1 MIVISRAHGFRFAAP
16 YLMGCTDLAEGAV
29 DWTILESTELPSDAH
44 SDPPSNRV
52 VARLNWD
59 RLFYEVFEVD
69 PSMFVFRVYGIADAT
84 IDLARR
90 EVVWSPIIGAD
101 KGRMQV
107 LAAGTVAAIVCLL
120 QGLLIIHASAV
131 ARDGRAV
138 AIAGPSGAGK
148 STLAA
153 LTCLGGADIVTDD
166 VLRVSVDDGAA
177 TCFPGSVALRLRKA
191 SPALPAGAQIVATS
205 SDDRLLMAPKPTDLA
220 QLPLDRIILPR
231 RSATAP
237 AMYLNRL
244 SEHEAGLALLG
255 SPRVFGWRH
264 CRADEI
270 FQQLMSLVQMVPVSE
285 LVVPVT
291 DDLATLPT
299 KDLLDLIFTG

>member
-29 DWTILESTELPSDAH
+29 DWTILESTELPTDAH

-131 ARDGRAV
+131 ARR
-138 AIAGPSGAGK
+138 
-148 STLAA
+148 
-153 LTCLGGADIVTDD
+153 TD
-166 VLRVSVDDGAA
+166 V
-177 TCFPGSVALRLRKA
+177 PLRL
-191 SPALPAGAQIVATS
+191 Q
-205 SDDRLLMAPKPTDLA
+205 APP
-220 QLPLDRIILPR
+220 
-231 RSATAP
+231 
-237 AMYLNRL
+237 
-244 SEHEAGLALLG
+244 G
-255 SPRVFGWRH
+255 
-264 CRADEI
+264 
-270 FQQLMSLVQMVPVSE
+270 PVS
-285 LVVPVT
+285 P
-291 DDLATLPT
+291 PWPP
-299 KDLLDLIFTG
+299 